1 MYTSQNLEPMSTEI
15 QELPEQGEIV
25 IATITKVMEHGAYVS
40 LDEYDG
46 LQGFLHVSEIAPG
59 WIRSVSKFVKKGEKK
74 VFLVK
79 KVNPKRADIDL
90 SLKQVSI
97 DQKKKK
103 RLGVKR
109 QNKAKTLMIDV
120 QVKAKLLDDDVEKLE
135 DSLYSKYDSIYDA
148 FIDLARSGISVIKD
162 LKVPKKT
169 LSALEEISSKIK
181 VPSVEIRGILEI
193 INNKSD
199 GVEIIKNTLLDVLKE
214 NKDKNIQITYVGA
227 PKYRLAVKAQDFK
240 SAEKIMKPIL
250 EEIQRII
257 ENKKGTFKFTREE
270 SRKTRVG

>member
-1 MYTSQNLEPMSTEI
+1 MSTEV
-15 QELPEQGEIV
+15 QELPERGEIV

-59 WIRSVSKFVKKGEKK
+59 WIRSVGKFVKKGEKK

-90 SLKQVSI
+90 SLKQVST

-103 RLGVKR
+103 LLDVKR
-109 QNKAKTLMIDV
+109 QNKAKTLMKNV
-120 QVKAKLLDDDVEKLE
+120 QVKAKLSNDDVEKLE

-148 FIDLARSGISVIKD
+148 FMEIARSGISVIKD
-162 LKVPKKT
+162 LKVSKKA

-181 VPSVEIRGILEI
+181 FPSVEIRGILEI

-250 EEIQRII
+250 EEIQQII

>member
-1 MYTSQNLEPMSTEI
+1 MSTEI
-15 QELPEQGEIV
+15 QELPERGEIV
-25 IATITKVMEHGAYVS
+25 IVTVTKIMDHGAYVS

-59 WIRSVSKFVKKGEKK
+59 WIRSVRRFVKEGEKK
-74 VFLVK
+74 VLLVK
-79 KVNPKRADIDL
+79 KVNPKRVDIDL
-90 SLKQVSI
+90 SLKQVSK

-103 RLGVKR
+103 ILEVKR
-109 QNKAKTLMIDV
+109 HEKANTLMKSV
-120 QVKAKLLDDDVEKLE
+120 QEKAELSKEDVEKLE

-270 SRKTRVG
+270 SRKTREG

>member
-1 MYTSQNLEPMSTEI
+1 MSTEV
-15 QELPEQGEIV
+15 QELPERGEIV

-59 WIRSVSKFVKKGEKK
+59 WIRSVGKFVKKGEKK

-90 SLKQVSI
+90 SLKQVST

-103 RLGVKR
+103 LLDVKR
-109 QNKAKTLMIDV
+109 QNKAKTLMKNV
-120 QVKAKLLDDDVEKLE
+120 QVKAKLSKDDVEKLE

-148 FIDLARSGISVIKD
+148 FMEIARSGISVIKD
-162 LKVPKKT
+162 LKVPKKA

-181 VPSVEIRGILEI
+181 FPSVEIRGILEI

-227 PKYRLAVKAQDFK
+227 PKYRLTVKAQDFK
-240 SAEKIMKPIL
+240 
-250 EEIQRII
+250 
-257 ENKKGTFKFTREE
+257 
-270 SRKTRVG
+270 

>member
-1 MYTSQNLEPMSTEI
+1 MSTEV
-15 QELPEQGEIV
+15 QELPERGEIV

-59 WIRSVSKFVKKGEKK
+59 WIRSVGKFVKKGEKK

-79 KVNPKRADIDL
+79 KVNPQRVDIDL
-90 SLKQVSI
+90 SLKQVST

-103 RLGVKR
+103 LLDVKR
-109 QNKAKTLMIDV
+109 QNKAKTLMKNV
-120 QVKAKLLDDDVEKLE
+120 QVKAKLSKDDVEKLE

-148 FIDLARSGISVIKD
+148 FMEIARSGISVIKD
-162 LKVPKKT
+162 LNVPKKA
-169 LSALEEISSKIK
+169 LSAFEEISSKIK
-181 VPSVEIRGILEI
+181 FPSVEIRGILEI

-199 GVEIIKNTLLDVLKE
+199 GVEIIKNTLMDVMK
-214 NKDKNIQITYVGA
+214 KDKDPNIQITYVGA
-227 PKYRLAVKAQDFK
+227 PKYRLAVKAPDFK

-250 EEIQRII
+250 EEIQRSI
-257 ENKKGTFKFTREE
+257 EKKKGTFKFTREE
-270 SRKTRVG
+270 SRKTREG